1 MIKDFIVNVSDLS
14 QPILKEGSGRLFIL
28 DNEHD
33 IPYKTIFGVKDLP
46 VEVTED
52 TKLYKLV
59 SKVFAGKSKPRDI
72 AIYGEA
78 VLLEGETVKGQL
90 EDLINEQKSDWF
102 FLLSTMND
110 EPTVKQ
116 LAQFAEENDKMYFV
130 TTQNLATASTLKEI
144 ENTVVAY
151 HDNVD
156 DYTAEGLAKNI
167 SIELAG
173 EVTAKFQEV
182 AGSVPAEIGLTELK
196 QLHLDNG
203 LTYVSSKGIGYI
215 SEGKTT
221 NGSYID
227 TVVGGYFIKLTL
239 EEALFR
245 LAINNKKI
253 PYSDNGIAMII
264 AEVEN
269 VLKTATA
276 QGVILEKDGKG
287 AYEINALTRE
297 EISKID
303 LSNRIYNGVSVKAV
317 VAGAIHSAEI
327 NIDLVLSEEE

>member
-1 MIKDFIVNVSDLS
+1 MYKNFIVNVSDLS

-33 IPYKTIFGVKDLP
+33 IPYKAIFGAKDLP

-59 SKVFAGKSKPRDI
+59 NKVFAGKSKPRDVV
-72 AIYGEA
+72 IYGEA
-78 VLLEGETVKGQL
+78 TLLEGETVKGQL
-90 EDLINEQKSDWF
+90 QDLMNEQKSDWF

-110 EPTVKQ
+110 EPTVKE

-130 TTQNLATASTLKEI
+130 TTQSLTTASALKDI
-144 ENTVVAY
+144 ANTVVAY

-156 DYTAEGLAKNI
+156 DFTAEGLAKNI
-167 SIELAG
+167 SLELAG
-173 EVTAKFQEV
+173 AVTAKFQEV
-182 AGSVPAEIGLTELK
+182 AGSVPAVISLSELN
-196 QLHLDNG
+196 QLHMDNG
-203 LTYVSSKGIGYI
+203 LTYVSNKGIGYI

-239 EEALFR
+239 EEALFK
-245 LAINNKKI
+245 LAINNGKI
-253 PYSDNGIAMII
+253 PYSDNGIAMIV

-269 VLKTATA
+269 VLKTATR
-276 QGVILEKDGKG
+276 QGIILEKDGKG
-287 AYEINALTRE
+287 AYDINALTRE
-297 EISKID
+297 EVSKID
-303 LSNRIYNGVSVKAV
+303 LSNRIYNGVSVNAV
-317 VAGAIHSAEI
+317 VAGAIHNAEI
-327 NIDLVLSEEE
+327 NIDLVLSEGE